1 MPAVLLATC
10 AQLPAGD
17 DDADLLVRALAER
30 GIDARWAVWT
40 DPDVDWSA
48 GLVVLRAT
56 WDYTF
61 DLTAFLDWVHAVP
74 RVANEA
80 AVVAWNTDKVY
91 LRDLEAAGIPI
102 VPTTF
107 VDPAATTVLFGGEAA
122 GAEEAQELVVK
133 PSVGAGSRGA
143 GRFTA
148 DQADA
153 ARAHLE
159 RLQAAGRTVLVQPY
173 LDAVDEAGET
183 ALIYVDGRFSHAIRK
198 GPLLP
203 PGTARAVDAGALY
216 AEERIEARTP
226 QADELAVGAAVMDF
240 VRDRFGSDQLYA
252 RVDLLPSPGGPVVV
266 ELELAEP
273 SLFLQ
278 DAIGDHQPVDAF
290 ATAIAGRV

>member
-17 DDADLLVRALAER
+17 DDADLLVSALTER
-30 GIDARWAVWT
+30 GVDARWVIWT
-40 DPDVDWSA
+40 DPDVDWTA

-61 DLTAFLDWVHAVP
+61 DLPAFLDWVHAVP

-107 VDPAATTVLFGGEAA
+107 VAPTETTVLFGGGAA
-122 GAEEAQELVVK
+122 GPGAGELVVK

-143 GRFTA
+143 GRFSA

-153 ARAHLE
+153 ARTHLQ
-159 RLQAAGRTVLVQPY
+159 RLQAAGRTALVQPY
-173 LDAVDEAGET
+173 LEAVDEAGET
-183 ALIYVDGRFSHAIRK
+183 ALIYVDGRLSHAIRK

-216 AEERIEARTP
+216 AEERIEAKTP
-226 QADELAVGAAVMDF
+226 LAAELAIGAAVMDF
-240 VRDRFGSDQLYA
+240 VRDRFGADQLYA
-252 RVDLLPSPGGPVVV
+252 RVDLLPSPAGPLVV

-278 DAIGDHQPVDAF
+278 DGIGDHEPVDAF
-290 ATAIAGRV
+290 ATAIAERA

>member
-10 AQLPAGD
+10 AQLPSGD
-17 DDADLLVRALAER
+17 DDSDLLVGALAER
-30 GIDARWAVWT
+30 GVDARWVAWT
-40 DPDVDWSA
+40 DPEVDWSA

-56 WDYTF
+56 WDYTL
-61 DLTAFLDWVHAVP
+61 DLTAFLDWVQAVP

-107 VDPAATTVLFGGEAA
+107 VRPGETAVLFGGDAA
-122 GAEEAQELVVK
+122 EVVIK

-143 GRFTA
+143 GRFTVA
-148 DQADA
+148 QAAA

-159 RLQAAGRTVLVQPY
+159 HLQAAGRTALVQPY
-173 LDAVDEAGET
+173 LKAVDEAGET

-198 GPLLP
+198 APLLP

-216 AEERIEARTP
+216 AEERTEARTP
-226 QADELAVGAAVMDF
+226 QPAELAVGAAVIDF
-240 VRDRFGSDQLYA
+240 VRDRFGADQLYA

-278 DAIGDHQPVDAF
+278 DGIGEPEPVDTF
-290 ATAIAGRV
+290 ATAIAARA